1 MPTAPAPA
9 VSRSW
14 PARCPITHP
23 AARPTFRIRPAKTPE
38 RRRTSPASGVA
49 CSVAAAS
56 PRSRSNRNSRPRR
69 SRLGHNGGMNASPRS
84 LAALLPCLLLAA
96 CSTAPQRPV
105 PAAPEVTPA
114 QRLAAVQ
121 AAAGAADT
129 ELDVRPLRDPQVADL
144 RERATA
150 ALAAGQVEAAADA
163 LNQALLIV
171 PDDPVVLQER
181 AEVALLQA
189 QYDRAE
195 TLARRAYDLGSRVGP
210 MCRRHWATIEQSR
223 LARGRAENAA
233 SAKAQLATCT
243 VPGVQRFRRPGP
255 RRTRQRPRRTV
266 HPASTM
272 SLLAQASR
280 EALSE
285 G

>member
-1 MPTAPAPA
+1 
-9 VSRSW
+9 
-14 PARCPITHP
+14 
-23 AARPTFRIRPAKTPE
+23 
-38 RRRTSPASGVA
+38 G
-49 CSVAAAS
+49 
-56 PRSRSNRNSRPRR
+56 
-69 SRLGHNGGMNASPRS
+69 
-84 LAALLPCLLLAA
+84 
-96 CSTAPQRPV
+96 TAPQRPAS
-105 PAAPEVTPA
+105 AAPEVTPA

-223 LARGRAENAA
+223 LARGQAENAA
-233 SAKAQLATCT
+233 PAKAQLATCT
-243 VPGVQRFRRPGP
+243 VPGVQRFCRPGP
-255 RRTRQRPRRTV
+255 WRPRHRPRRTV

-285 G
+285 GGALASRLDGFAARPAQQRLTAAVAEAIEQREVLLAEA